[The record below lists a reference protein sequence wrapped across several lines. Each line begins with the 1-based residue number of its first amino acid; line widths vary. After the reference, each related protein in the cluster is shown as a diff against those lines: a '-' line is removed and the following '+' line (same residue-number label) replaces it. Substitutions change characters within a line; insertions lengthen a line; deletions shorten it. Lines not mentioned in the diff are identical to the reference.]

1 LVILFLFPFFFS
13 IYYVLRKQVDK
24 AFLNVYLPCTFL
36 VPYYYAFRLPH
47 MPVLSVGTSALIPI
61 GISLLL
67 RPKMPWKFRRMDAL
81 VVLFMVSFGLSEVL
95 REASPKDG
103 MLLWLGEFCEVFLA
117 YVVGRQIIEPNL
129 RLATVKRIIFLFVIQ
144 TPFALYEFRFG
155 QNVWL
160 NMAHK
165 VFQLSDVAW
174 FVQLRGG
181 TARIATAF
189 GDTILAGMLF
199 MVAMALNYYLVQIY
213 KLDKTRLGPKMNW
226 LQKYRIPF
234 FLLPIFLFMTN
245 SRMPMACGV
254 MCYLFLQIPRFRNIR
269 TGAIV
274 IVLTVSIGAGAV
286 YAYFQHYTSVSEDKA
301 ADEAQTSAIYRK
313 QLVEYYAPILEEG
326 GWLGWGTLSHPS
338 VPGLSSID
346 NDYMLV
352 QLSQGKLGKY
362 TFMLIALESVFT
374 LAMFATKFRSRESQ
388 FLLFSLLGALI
399 GIFVS
404 LFTVYLGEQVLQVVF
419 LLIGWSQSLQ
429 DTNVAVGARA
439 VSSMPEPKFRFRRV
453 IA

>member
-1 LVILFLFPFFFS
+1 
-13 IYYVLRKQVDK
+13 
-24 AFLNVYLPCTFL
+24 
-36 VPYYYAFRLPH
+36 
-47 MPVLSVGTSALIPI
+47 
-61 GISLLL
+61 
-67 RPKMPWKFRRMDAL
+67 
-81 VVLFMVSFGLSEVL
+81 
-95 REASPKDG
+95 
-103 MLLWLGEFCEVFLA
+103 
-117 YVVGRQIIEPNL
+117 
-129 RLATVKRIIFLFVIQ
+129 
-144 TPFALYEFRFG
+144 
-155 QNVWL
+155 
-160 NMAHK
+160 
-165 VFQLSDVAW
+165 
-174 FVQLRGG
+174 
-181 TARIATAF
+181 
-189 GDTILAGMLF
+189 
-199 MVAMALNYYLVQIY
+199 
-213 KLDKTRLGPKMNW
+213 
-226 LQKYRIPF
+226 
-234 FLLPIFLFMTN
+234 
-245 SRMPMACGV
+245 